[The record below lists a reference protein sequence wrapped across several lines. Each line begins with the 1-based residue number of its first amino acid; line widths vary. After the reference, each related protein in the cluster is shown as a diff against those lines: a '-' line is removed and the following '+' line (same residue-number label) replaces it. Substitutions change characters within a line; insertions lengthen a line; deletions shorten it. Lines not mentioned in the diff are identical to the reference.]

1 MLCDSL
7 RSSFSCSIFAIAN
20 QLERVSTNTQVR
32 WFHTYIIYKLKQQV
46 KMERFFQIK
55 EQLPLRERSYTD
67 QQGQQKVFV
76 STGFVLTDGINT
88 VFAEAVG
95 DMARALDQQK
105 PNQQVPHLVD
115 YELSCREWQDSQQQR
130 RFENMV
136 RITKMA

>member
-1 MLCDSL
+1 
-7 RSSFSCSIFAIAN
+7 
-20 QLERVSTNTQVR
+20 
-32 WFHTYIIYKLKQQV
+32 
-46 KMERFFQIK
+46 MERILHIK

>member
-1 MLCDSL
+1 
-7 RSSFSCSIFAIAN
+7 
-20 QLERVSTNTQVR
+20 
-32 WFHTYIIYKLKQQV
+32 
-46 KMERFFQIK
+46 MERYFQIK

-88 VFAEAVG
+88 LFAEAVG

-130 RFENMV
+130 RFENTV

>member
-1 MLCDSL
+1 MSRGSL
-7 RSSFSCSIFAIAN
+7 DIFFLSLPLHRN
-20 QLERVSTNTQVR
+20 QLERVSTNTSVR

>member
-1 MLCDSL
+1 
-7 RSSFSCSIFAIAN
+7 
-20 QLERVSTNTQVR
+20 
-32 WFHTYIIYKLKQQV
+32 
-46 KMERFFQIK
+46 MERFFQIK

-105 PNQQVPHLVD
+105 PNQQLPHLVD

-130 RFENMV
+130 RFENTV

>member
-1 MLCDSL
+1 
-7 RSSFSCSIFAIAN
+7 
-20 QLERVSTNTQVR
+20 
-32 WFHTYIIYKLKQQV
+32 
-46 KMERFFQIK
+46 MERFFQIK

-130 RFENMV
+130 RFENTV

>member
-1 MLCDSL
+1 
-7 RSSFSCSIFAIAN
+7 
-20 QLERVSTNTQVR
+20 
-32 WFHTYIIYKLKQQV
+32 
-46 KMERFFQIK
+46 MERYFQIK

-67 QQGQQKVFV
+67 QQGQQKVFA

-105 PNQQVPHLVD
+105 PDPKVLHLVEF
-115 YELSCREWQDSQQQR
+115 ELACREWQDSQNQR
-130 RFENMV
+130 RFENSV

>member
-1 MLCDSL
+1 
-7 RSSFSCSIFAIAN
+7 
-20 QLERVSTNTQVR
+20 
-32 WFHTYIIYKLKQQV
+32 
-46 KMERFFQIK
+46 MERIFHIK

-95 DMARALDQQK
+95 NMARALDQQK
-105 PNQQVPHLVD
+105 PNQQLPHLVD

-130 RFENMV
+130 RFENTV

>member
-1 MLCDSL
+1 
-7 RSSFSCSIFAIAN
+7 
-20 QLERVSTNTQVR
+20 
-32 WFHTYIIYKLKQQV
+32 
-46 KMERFFQIK
+46 MERIFQIK

-105 PNQQVPHLVD
+105 PNQQLPHLVD

-130 RFENMV
+130 RFENTV

>member
-1 MLCDSL
+1 
-7 RSSFSCSIFAIAN
+7 
-20 QLERVSTNTQVR
+20 
-32 WFHTYIIYKLKQQV
+32 
-46 KMERFFQIK
+46 MERIFHIK
-55 EQLPLRERSYTD
+55 EQRPLRERSYTD

-130 RFENMV
+130 RFENTV

>member
-1 MLCDSL
+1 
-7 RSSFSCSIFAIAN
+7 
-20 QLERVSTNTQVR
+20 
-32 WFHTYIIYKLKQQV
+32 
-46 KMERFFQIK
+46 MERIFHIK

-130 RFENMV
+130 RFENTV
-136 RITKMA
+136 RLTKMA

>member
-1 MLCDSL
+1 
-7 RSSFSCSIFAIAN
+7 
-20 QLERVSTNTQVR
+20 
-32 WFHTYIIYKLKQQV
+32 
-46 KMERFFQIK
+46 MERIFQIK

-76 STGFVLTDGINT
+76 STSFVLTDGINT

-130 RFENMV
+130 RFENTV
-136 RITKMA
+136 KITKMA

>member
-1 MLCDSL
+1 
-7 RSSFSCSIFAIAN
+7 
-20 QLERVSTNTQVR
+20 
-32 WFHTYIIYKLKQQV
+32 
-46 KMERFFQIK
+46 MERIFHIK

-95 DMARALDQQK
+95 DMARALNQQK
-105 PNQQVPHLVD
+105 PNQQLPHLVD

-130 RFENMV
+130 RFENTV

>member
-1 MLCDSL
+1 
-7 RSSFSCSIFAIAN
+7 
-20 QLERVSTNTQVR
+20 
-32 WFHTYIIYKLKQQV
+32 
-46 KMERFFQIK
+46 MERLFQIK

-95 DMARALDQQK
+95 DMARVLDQQK

-130 RFENMV
+130 RFENTV

>member
-1 MLCDSL
+1 
-7 RSSFSCSIFAIAN
+7 
-20 QLERVSTNTQVR
+20 
-32 WFHTYIIYKLKQQV
+32 
-46 KMERFFQIK
+46 MERLFQIK

-105 PNQQVPHLVD
+105 PNQQLPHLVD

-130 RFENMV
+130 RFENTV

>member
-1 MLCDSL
+1 
-7 RSSFSCSIFAIAN
+7 
-20 QLERVSTNTQVR
+20 
-32 WFHTYIIYKLKQQV
+32 
-46 KMERFFQIK
+46 MERIFHIK

-105 PNQQVPHLVD
+105 PNQQLPHLVD
-115 YELSCREWQDSQQQR
+115 YELLCREWQDSQQQR
-130 RFENMV
+130 RFENTV

>member
-1 MLCDSL
+1 
-7 RSSFSCSIFAIAN
+7 
-20 QLERVSTNTQVR
+20 
-32 WFHTYIIYKLKQQV
+32 
-46 KMERFFQIK
+46 MERIFQIK

-95 DMARALDQQK
+95 DMARVLDQQK

-130 RFENMV
+130 RFENTV

>member
-1 MLCDSL
+1 
-7 RSSFSCSIFAIAN
+7 
-20 QLERVSTNTQVR
+20 
-32 WFHTYIIYKLKQQV
+32 
-46 KMERFFQIK
+46 MERIFHIK

-130 RFENMV
+130 RFENTV

>member
-1 MLCDSL
+1 
-7 RSSFSCSIFAIAN
+7 
-20 QLERVSTNTQVR
+20 
-32 WFHTYIIYKLKQQV
+32 
-46 KMERFFQIK
+46 MERFFQIK

-76 STGFVLTDGINT
+76 SKGFVLTDGINT

-105 PNQQVPHLVD
+105 PNQQVPRLVD

>member
-1 MLCDSL
+1 
-7 RSSFSCSIFAIAN
+7 
-20 QLERVSTNTQVR
+20 
-32 WFHTYIIYKLKQQV
+32 
-46 KMERFFQIK
+46 MERIFHIK

-130 RFENMV
+130 RFENTV
-136 RITKMA
+136 KITKMA

>member
-1 MLCDSL
+1 
-7 RSSFSCSIFAIAN
+7 
-20 QLERVSTNTQVR
+20 
-32 WFHTYIIYKLKQQV
+32 
-46 KMERFFQIK
+46 MERFFQIK

-67 QQGQQKVFV
+67 QQGLKKVFV

>member
-1 MLCDSL
+1 
-7 RSSFSCSIFAIAN
+7 
-20 QLERVSTNTQVR
+20 
-32 WFHTYIIYKLKQQV
+32 
-46 KMERFFQIK
+46 MERLFHIK

-105 PNQQVPHLVD
+105 PNPQLPHLVD

-130 RFENMV
+130 RFENTV

>member
-1 MLCDSL
+1 
-7 RSSFSCSIFAIAN
+7 
-20 QLERVSTNTQVR
+20 
-32 WFHTYIIYKLKQQV
+32 
-46 KMERFFQIK
+46 MERIFQIK

-130 RFENMV
+130 RFENTV

>member
-1 MLCDSL
+1 
-7 RSSFSCSIFAIAN
+7 
-20 QLERVSTNTQVR
+20 
-32 WFHTYIIYKLKQQV
+32 
-46 KMERFFQIK
+46 MERFFQIK

-105 PNQQVPHLVD
+105 PDPQVVHLVEF
-115 YELSCREWQDSQQQR
+115 ELSSREWQDSQNVR
-130 RFENMV
+130 RFENSV